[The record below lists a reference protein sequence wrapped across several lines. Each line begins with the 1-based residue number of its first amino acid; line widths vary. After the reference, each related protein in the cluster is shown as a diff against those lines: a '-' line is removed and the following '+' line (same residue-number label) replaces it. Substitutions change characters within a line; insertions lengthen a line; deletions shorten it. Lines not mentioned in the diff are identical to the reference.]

1 MSVPNNYTAK
11 WLSGNL
17 LATEV
22 NKTKVKMNKL
32 VYLDLPV
39 LEISK
44 TLMYEFQQDY
54 TKPKYCEKENPRYM
68 DRIALQ

>member
-11 WLSGNL
+11 WLSGRL

-44 TLMYEFQQDY
+44 TLMYEF
-54 TKPKYCEKENPRYM
+54 
-68 DRIALQ
+68 

>member
-1 MSVPNNYTAK
+1 MENVRKHIYIILATRDKRRSYLMSVPNNYTAK

-44 TLMYEFQQDY
+44 TLMYEF
-54 TKPKYCEKENPRYM
+54 
-68 DRIALQ
+68 